1 MEEKESYCF
10 KRDLMNGLYH
20 LYQHTDQGLVFLGS
34 LDQESVALGF
44 SELLEAKEVDG
55 VWKVEEEA
63 NDYRT

>member
-1 MEEKESYCF
+1 MEEKENYCF

-55 VWKVEEEA
+55 V
-63 NDYRT
+63 